1 MHITAAIPPPPA
13 MQRRALYLQ
22 GCRVSA
28 ADGWLSEALT
38 PDTPP
43 STSSLQSSQDGRS
56 APCRRHPATP
66 STADAKC
73 TWRATNLRR
82 QLRCAQNF
90 SQKQRM
96 SMHPP
101 RTGAWRLLELGMEIC
116 NVPISLSSGVIGR
129 ASQPIDLIDSYQFQ
143 CLTAGRPAR
152 PPALL
157 SSGYLL

>member
-1 MHITAAIPPPPA
+1 MEG
-13 MQRRALYLQ
+13 QRL
-22 GCRVSA
+22 
-28 ADGWLSEALT
+28 ADGTRLLLARLT
-38 PDTPP
+38 
-43 STSSLQSSQDGRS
+43 LS
-56 APCRRHPATP
+56 APGGRRTF
-66 STADAKC
+66 AD
-73 TWRATNLRR
+73 
-82 QLRCAQNF
+82 CAQNF

-96 SMHPP
+96 SMYPP
-101 RTGAWRLLELGMEIC
+101 RTGAWRLLELGMETC